1 MQSTGR
7 LGQLSPGTS
16 GVNLH
21 QVLRI
26 VQTVINGMYIFG
38 PFSQKGTNNGK
49 DILKI

>member
-26 VQTVINGMYIFG
+26 VQTVINGTICTYLGHFHK
-38 PFSQKGTNNGK
+38 KGQITIK
-49 DILKI
+49 TF